1 MFKLA
6 NKFFLSSVLGI
17 CVMLQSAHAISADP
31 EPLSG
36 SQIGLAYMLPGS
48 NQVYGSNIDTY
59 YHPASTQKVVTALA
73 ALLYLGPNYELVTR
87 LDVNKSAVAA
97 NNKLQVDNLGVLNSN
112 VIVKF
117 SGDPTLRV
125 DHYKTL
131 LGVLQKHGVRR
142 IKGKVLLDVT
152 RFGGPSRANGWSWD
166 DLPAC
171 FTAPSA
177 PIILNR
183 NCTFAQLSSTP
194 IGGHPEPLIP
204 QGTPIHITSD
214 VTTVASDDYGG
225 DCILEANLF
234 IDNKYHLTGC
244 IPYQK
249 NQKPW
254 PLSLAIADAERW
266 GVDWTNKILNQLDI
280 SVDGGVE
287 ITRTPQQNTVSIAQ
301 RTSPK
306 LSELLKYMLQKS
318 NNLYADSIAKNI
330 AAEYFNLPA
339 TYYRANRAIRSIL
352 NQYAKIDL
360 GNVYL
365 VDGSGLSPHNLIN
378 PRTMLKILDYINQHD
393 DTLGLIEMLPV
404 SGESGTLHWRVS
416 TFNEPLKGHV
426 IAKTGTLQN
435 VSTLAGFIITKTGA
449 RVPFALFTNSI
460 TYSERTRDLV
470 KYRRTPSPHYAH
482 ERYLLEA
489 IYNEQRIRK

>member
-1 MFKLA
+1 MFKLV
-6 NKFFLSSVLGI
+6 NKYILSSLLCI
-17 CVMLQSAHAISADP
+17 LLPWQNALAISADP
-31 EPLSG
+31 EPLEG
-36 SQIGLAYMLPGS
+36 SQIGLAYMLPNS
-48 NQVYGSNIDTY
+48 NQIYGMNIDTY

-73 ALLYLGPNYELVTR
+73 ALLYLGPNYELTTK
-87 LDVNKSAVAA
+87 LDVGKNAIAA
-97 NNKLQVDNLGVLNSN
+97 NNKLMVDSMGALNSN
-112 VIVKF
+112 VVVKF

-131 LGVLQKHGVRR
+131 LAVLQKHGVRR

-152 RFGGPSRANGWSWD
+152 RFGGPSRGNGWSWD

-194 IGGHPEPLIP
+194 VGGHPEPLIP
-204 QGTPIHITSD
+204 RGTPIHITAD
-214 VTTVASDDYGG
+214 VTTVNASDYGG

-254 PLSLAIADAERW
+254 PLSLAVADAERW
-266 GVDWTNKILNQLDI
+266 GLDWTKKILGDLNI
-280 SVDGGVE
+280 TVDGGIE
-287 ITRTPQQNTVSIAQ
+287 ITRIPQQNTVSIAQ

-306 LSELLKYMLQKS
+306 LSELVKYMLQKS

-352 NQYAKIDL
+352 NQYAQIDL

-378 PRTMLKILDYINQHD
+378 PRTMLKLLDYINKNND
-393 DTLGLIEMLPV
+393 KIGLIEMLPV
-404 SGESGTLHWRVS
+404 SGESGTMHWRVS

-435 VSTLAGFIITKTGA
+435 VSTLAGFVITKTGA
-449 RVPFALFTNSI
+449 RVPFVLYTNGI
-460 TYSERTRDLV
+460 TYSERTRDQV
-470 KYRRTPSPHYAH
+470 KYRRKPSPHYAH
-482 ERYLLEA
+482 ERYLLES